1 MNGKNYLVK
10 IDYSNLIVSEKTMVP
25 KTIKLKDKSSLEI
38 IWEDDSLS
46 NILLKYLRDEC
57 PCATCKGE
65 TVLLKTYR
73 PPVKK
78 MLTPEMY
85 LIKNIEVVGEYA
97 IQITWKD
104 GHNTGIYTYEYLQ
117 ELDKGQASEKK
128 QDYDT
133 LL

>member
-1 MNGKNYLVK
+1 
-10 IDYSNLIVSEKTMVP
+10 MVP

-38 IWEDDSLS
+38 IWEDESTS
-46 NILLKYLRDEC
+46 KIALKYLRDEC

-78 MLTPEMY
+78 MMTPEMY

-97 IQITWKD
+97 IQITWQD

-117 ELDKGQASEKK
+117 ELDKGQTSEEK
-128 QDYDT
+128 QNYNQ

>member
-1 MNGKNYLVK
+1 
-10 IDYSNLIVSEKTMVP
+10 MVP
-25 KTIKLKDKSSLEI
+25 KSIKVKDKKFLEI
-38 IWEDDSLS
+38 IWEDDSKSQLS
-46 NILLKYLRDEC
+46 LKYLRDEC

-65 TVLLKTYR
+65 TVLLRTYR

-78 MLTPEMY
+78 MISPEVY
-85 LIKNIEVVGEYA
+85 LISNIEVVGEYA

-104 GHNTGIYTYEYLQ
+104 GHNTGIYSWEYLQ
-117 ELDKGQASEKK
+117 ELEKGQQSDEK